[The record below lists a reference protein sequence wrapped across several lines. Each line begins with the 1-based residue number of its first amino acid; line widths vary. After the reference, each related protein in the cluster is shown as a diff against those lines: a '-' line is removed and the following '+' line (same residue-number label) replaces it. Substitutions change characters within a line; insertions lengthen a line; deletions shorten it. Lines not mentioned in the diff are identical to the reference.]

1 MQEIKREITIPSYS
15 LGEELYNA
23 ISRGLGAL
31 LSVAALVLMLIRA
44 HGAIAVTTA
53 AIFGVSMIL
62 LYTMS
67 CIYHALSPGLRGKK
81 VLRVLDHC
89 NVFLLV
95 FGTYIP
101 VSLLGV
107 SGTRGWILFS
117 LVAFFTVLG
126 IVFTAVDLDRSLVVA
141 VLCQLFSGWSIL
153 VGVSSLMRSIGIR
166 GITWMV
172 AGGVM
177 YTVGAV
183 LYGIG
188 KHRKYFHSI
197 FHVFCLCGTFCH
209 FWAIYQYVLCVNKSM
224 ISNL

>member
-23 ISRGLGAL
+23 ISHGLGAL

-44 HGAIAVTTA
+44 HVAIAVTTA

-67 CIYHALSPGLRGKK
+67 CVYHALSPGLRGKK

-107 SGTRGWILFS
+107 SGTRGWILFG
-117 LVAFFTVLG
+117 LVAFFTLLG
-126 IVFTAVDLDRSLVVA
+126 IVFTAIDLERSLVVA

-166 GITWMV
+166 GITWMI

-188 KHRKYFHSI
+188 KHRKYYHSI
-197 FHVFCLCGTFCH
+197 FHIFCLCGTFCH
-209 FWAIYQYVLCVNKSM
+209 FWGIYQYL
-224 ISNL
+224 LA